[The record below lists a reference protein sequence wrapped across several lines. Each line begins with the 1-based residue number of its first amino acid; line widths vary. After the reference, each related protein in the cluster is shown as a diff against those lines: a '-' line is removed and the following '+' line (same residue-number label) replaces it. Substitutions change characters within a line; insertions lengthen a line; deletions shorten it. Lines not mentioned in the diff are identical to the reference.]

1 MKTIFLFISTILFAQ
16 NCSKQALNNNLQES
30 FPIAIKEVYH
40 QHWMAGV
47 RGGGSGTGFYIEFE
61 KVLPENIVLNQLY
74 FRKST
79 AKVNKVSETQ
89 YMFSFKGAANW
100 KRENE
105 YESDEPKQGKSTE
118 PPFAIED
125 NEAILEYTQKG
136 KTKYYKITNIKGKAA
151 LEYPLAR
158 PRN

>member
-74 FRKST
+74 FRKGMT
-79 AKVNKVSETQ
+79 KANKVSETQ

-100 KRENE
+100 KHENE
-105 YESDEPKQGKSTE
+105 SESDEPTQITTTE
-118 PPFAIED
+118 PPFTITD
-125 NEAILEYTQKG
+125 NEAILQYTQKG
-136 KTKYYKITNIKGKAA
+136 IKKYYKITNVKEKQP
-151 LEYPLAR
+151 LEYPSVR